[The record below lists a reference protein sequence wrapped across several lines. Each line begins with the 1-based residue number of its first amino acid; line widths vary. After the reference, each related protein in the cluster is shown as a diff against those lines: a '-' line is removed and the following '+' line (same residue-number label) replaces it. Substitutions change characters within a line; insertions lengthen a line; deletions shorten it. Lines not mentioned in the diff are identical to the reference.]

1 MLFALWEET
10 EPRPRFWDFTWDGKS
25 LPLPWE
31 KCISYTCLNELFISL
46 HFVIRLVILFVIL
59 LKNLNQVLWNQKWP
73 DLGGPLNHVPHATNI
88 PCTALMSVLPGNQ
101 ILYYGPGTWSI
112 CYLES
117 RVLQRLNLI
126 EVSLFRVQFLL
137 MDAGVA
143 RDFILFS
150 GSDLKEYI
158 VISDFQ

>member
-1 MLFALWEET
+1 M
-10 EPRPRFWDFTWDGKS
+10 
-25 LPLPWE
+25 
-31 KCISYTCLNELFISL
+31 
-46 HFVIRLVILFVIL
+46 
-59 LKNLNQVLWNQKWP
+59 
-73 DLGGPLNHVPHATNI
+73 PHATDI

-101 ILYYGPGTWSI
+101 ILYYGPGTWPI
-112 CYLES
+112 CYLKS
-117 RVLQRLNLI
+117 RVLQRPNLI
-126 EVSLFRVQFLL
+126 EISLFRVQFLL